1 MTIPSLREF
10 CQQAIDSKIKADE
23 FVRLREQLHNLYFKR
38 VIFSTSHGVDI
49 FQNII
54 NELNKPNWVEDGEYG
69 FNFKSAIKRFRT
81 QEIRQ
86 AIFEEERSDAT
97 HQ

>member
-10 CQQAIDSKIKADE
+10 CQQAIDSKPKADE

-38 VIFSTSHGVDI
+38 VIFSTTHGVDI

-54 NELNKPNWVEDGEYG
+54 NEYDVPNSWVEDGQYG
-69 FNFKSAIKRFRT
+69 INFRRAIKREK
-81 QEIRQ
+81 QEMTRLMFLNNI
-86 AIFEEERSDAT
+86 EEENE
-97 HQ
+97 